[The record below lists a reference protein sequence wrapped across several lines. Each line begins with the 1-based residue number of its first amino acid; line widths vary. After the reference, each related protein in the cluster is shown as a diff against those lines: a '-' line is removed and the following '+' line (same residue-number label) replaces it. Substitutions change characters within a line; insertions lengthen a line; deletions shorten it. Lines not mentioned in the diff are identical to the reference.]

1 MAPAIRKIGEHIMDR
16 RTFMSWVGL
25 GFVATSLPV
34 AIAACS
40 SDTADPTADAP
51 SDAPPPPPPGAT
63 GDDFVEVGTVADL
76 DANGAITDKDFS
88 AGPLSVFRDPANS
101 EALIAVNATCAHQ
114 GCVADWNKDAG
125 LLICPCHGSKFNPD
139 GSIDTGPV
147 EEPLEVFEA
156 KIDGD
161 AVLVKA

>member
-1 MAPAIRKIGEHIMDR
+1 MDR

-40 SDTADPTADAP
+40 SDTAESPTADAP
-51 SDAPPPPPPGAT
+51 ADAPPPPPPGAPARED
-63 GDDFVEVGTVADL
+63 GFVEVGTVADL
-76 DANGAITDKDFS
+76 DANGAIADKDFS

-114 GCVADWNKDAG
+114 GCVADWSKDAG

-147 EEPLEVFEA
+147 EKPLDVFEV
-156 KIDGD
+156 KIDGE